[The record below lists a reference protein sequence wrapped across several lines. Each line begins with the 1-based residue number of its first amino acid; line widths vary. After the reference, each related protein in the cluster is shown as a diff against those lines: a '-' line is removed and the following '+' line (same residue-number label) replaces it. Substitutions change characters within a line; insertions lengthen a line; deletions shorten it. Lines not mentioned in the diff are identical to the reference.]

1 MPQHVKALSAVVE
14 AVKNLIPKK
23 TEGEKILRE
32 IERIEKRDAAQQSTT
47 TNGDIEP
54 SE

>member
-14 AVKNLIPKK
+14 AVKNLLPKK
-23 TEGEKILRE
+23 SEGEKILRE
-32 IERIEKRDAAQQSTT
+32 IKRIEERDAAQQSETVIEE
-47 TNGDIEP
+47 IEP

>member
-1 MPQHVKALSAVVE
+1 MADHIKALATVVE
-14 AVKNLIPKK
+14 AVKNLLPKK

-32 IERIEKRDAAQQSTT
+32 IKRIEARDAVQQSETVIE
-47 TNGDIEP
+47 DMEP